1 MDHRPI
7 VRRRRG
13 SRWSRPRRRRG
24 RKRHPVR
31 TSRGTLN
38 ASSHASCIY
47 TRIVEE
53 RWEVVISARGASARI
68 DRLEAEDLEVRRQ
81 LKRKG
86 RGERERERGEGER
99 QNRIVSLSRMDRWTL
114 IARMIRLFFF
124 FFFFFNLRK
133 WRDKTPRTILAF
145 ARIEQLC
152 RITIYFEQIF
162 VILATDHALK
172 TNFY

>member
-86 RGERERERGEGER
+86 RGERERGGEGER

-124 FFFFFNLRK
+124 FFFFQLTKMKRQDTTDNTCFRK
-133 WRDKTPRTILAF
+133 NRTIMS
-145 ARIEQLC
+145 
-152 RITIYFEQIF
+152 YNNIF
-162 VILATDHALK
+162 R
-172 TNFY
+172 TNFCNFGNGSRVGNKFLLV